1 MRKTLLAS
9 AALTLSLVFSAGASF
24 SEVESQDPIKI
35 TTHDW
40 SGDVISATIM
50 SEVLKK
56 AGYNTELVQAD
67 YLAQFAGLK
76 TGDLDLAM
84 EIWSTTGKDALDEAT
99 ATGNVVNFGETGM
112 VAREEWWY
120 PEYMEERCPGLPD
133 WHALLNCADA
143 FASPETA
150 PNGRYLGGAVTWG
163 GYDEERIQ
171 ALNLPFEVVH
181 AGTDA
186 ALYAELQAAYE
197 RQDPI
202 LLWITQPHWAPAK
215 YKGKFVEFPPYDPAC
230 YTDPA
235 WGENKDMAYDCG
247 KPQGPIWKAGW
258 AGLETKW
265 PGAAK
270 IIRAY
275 QMSNDDMANRIYQV
289 DVEGQA
295 IDAVVADWLTKNETV
310 WQAWLK

>member
-150 PNGRYLGGAVTWG
+150 PNGRYLGAPVSSG

-186 ALYAELQAAYE
+186 ALFAELQAAYE

-202 LLWITQPHWAPAK
+202 LLWIYQPHWAPAK

-247 KPQGPIWKAGW
+247 KPQGPVWKAGW

-275 QMSNDDMANRIYQV
+275 QMSNDDMENMVYQV